1 MLGVRHCA
9 DALNDLS
16 DKTAM
21 TDSALHSGET
31 LPSCEIRITQE
42 LIDAYAAI
50 SGDYNPIHVDLE
62 AAAASPFGGTI
73 AHGCIPLEPVFQAV
87 QRWLG
92 RPTLPPHAAINLRYR
107 APSRPGDVIRA
118 EAQVTG
124 EKADGDR
131 HAAVIA
137 FVCLNQRDE
146 RVIEGECLCDFP
158 HHDEVHP

>member
-1 MLGVRHCA
+1 
-9 DALNDLS
+9 
-16 DKTAM
+16 M

-31 LPSCEIRITQE
+31 LPSCGIHITQE
-42 LIDAYAAI
+42 LINTYAAI

-62 AAAASPFGGTI
+62 VAATSPFGGTI
-73 AHGCIPLEPVFQAV
+73 AHGCIPLDPVFQAV

-92 RPTLPPHAAINLRYR
+92 QPALPQDTTITLRYR
-107 APSRPGDVIRA
+107 APSRPGDVIRT

-124 EKADGDR
+124 ERTDSDR
-131 HAAVIA
+131 HTAVIA
-137 FVCLNQRDE
+137 FACLNQRGE